1 MMLLIFINFAAIS
14 DGKCE
19 LEYWSHLPISV
30 VVLTVVMLS
39 TGAS

>member
-1 MMLLIFINFAAIS
+1 MLLIFINFAAIS
-14 DGKCE
+14 DGQCE
-19 LEYWSHLPISV
+19 MEYWSHLPISA